1 MQIFAR
7 VTFVGNAESC
17 GKQARTNKQRSKRGT
32 HATRTD
38 THRNN
43 GAQAE
48 GHARAHKTHA
58 HKHMHTP
65 ARASARARAGTQ
77 KTDKQTRQTRGK
89 ENRLGLGA
97 MILSI
102 ELPPKLP
109 PLFALRPHP
118 ALPKCWRD
126 GGVGAAMRRMVAV
139 ESEGIWAPYGQRV
152 ARCSAG

>member
-1 MQIFAR
+1 MRQTSANKQ
-7 VTFVGNAESC
+7 TK
-17 GKQARTNKQRSKRGT
+17 KQAGHTRNANKHTQKQRRTSRGART
-32 HATRTD
+32 RAQNTRT
-38 THRNN
+38 
-43 GAQAE
+43 Q
-48 GHARAHKTHA
+48 
-58 HKHMHTP
+58 KHMHTP

-126 GGVGAAMRRMVAV
+126 GGVGAAMRRMAAV
-139 ESEGIWAPYGQRV
+139 ESEGIWAPCGQRV
-152 ARCSAG
+152 ARCSAGCFAFSDYAR

>member
-1 MQIFAR
+1 
-7 VTFVGNAESC
+7 
-17 GKQARTNKQRSKRGT
+17 
-32 HATRTD
+32 
-38 THRNN
+38 
-43 GAQAE
+43 
-48 GHARAHKTHA
+48 
-58 HKHMHTP
+58 MHTP
-65 ARASARARAGTQ
+65 ARASARTRAGTQ

-126 GGVGAAMRRMVAV
+126 GGVGAAMRRMAAV
-139 ESEGIWAPYGQRV
+139 ESEGLGPHTGREWLAARLADLLSAITRGEQVFV
-152 ARCSAG
+152 ARAVAGTSAAAQ